1 MTARDPSAGGETVP
15 PLLSYGF
22 RPFFLAAALWLPASL
37 LLWIWTLAVADPPDF
52 ALDPLAWHRHETL
65 FGGVGAILAGFLLTA
80 VPSWTGVPPLRGR
93 PLLLLLLAWLAA
105 RPLALWGG
113 TVPAALAALAELAFL
128 GGVLVWVARAVIR
141 AGNRRN
147 LPVVVLV
154 GLFVTGAALSWAEPV
169 LGAPTGALGDRLG
182 LAVILLLLAL
192 IGGRIVPAFTR
203 NWMARLGLQ
212 TLPAPFGPLDAATLA
227 VWALT
232 LAAWVAAPLAPPVG
246 VLFLVAGFLHAARL
260 VRWQGHRTLAEPLV
274 TVLHLAYAWLPLGAV
289 LHGLALAGLGP
300 DPATTLHAFTTGAI
314 GTMTLAV
321 MTRASLGHTGRP
333 LTADAATVVI
343 YTLVVAGALL
353 RLLAPLAAD
362 RTLLLALA
370 AAAWGGAYLLFALRY
385 GPLLV
390 APRADRPPLSGARGR
405 A

>member
-1 MTARDPSAGGETVP
+1 VTPF
-15 PLLSYGF
+15 LSCGF
-22 RPFFLAAALWLPASL
+22 RPFFLAAALWLPTSL
-37 LLWIWTLAVADPPDF
+37 FVWIWTLAVAVPPHF

-80 VPSWTGVPPLRGR
+80 VPSWTGTSPLSGR

-105 RPLALWGG
+105 RLLGLAGG
-113 TVPAALAALAELAFL
+113 AALVPLAALAELTFL
-128 GGVLVWVARAVIR
+128 GGVLAWVARAVIG
-141 AGNRRN
+141 AGNHRN
-147 LPVVVLV
+147 RPVVALV
-154 GLFVTGAALSWAEPV
+154 ALFVTGAVLSWAEPV
-169 LGAPTGALGDRLG
+169 LDLPTGALGDRLG

-203 NWMARLGLQ
+203 NWMVRLGPR

-227 VWALT
+227 VWALV
-232 LAAWVAAPLAPPVG
+232 LATWVAAPLARPVG

-260 VRWQGHRTLAEPLV
+260 LRWQGHRTLAEPLV
-274 TVLHLAYAWLPLGAV
+274 SVLHLAYAWLPLGAV

-314 GTMTLAV
+314 GTTTLAV
-321 MTRASLGHTGRP
+321 MTRASLGHTGRA

-343 YTLVVAGALL
+343 YALVVTGALL
-353 RLLAPLAAD
+353 RLLVPLAAD
-362 RTLLLALA
+362 RTSLLALA

-385 GPLLV
+385 GPLLT
-390 APRADRPPLSGARGR
+390 APRADRPPATGAAGP